1 MNSLKRLILAG
12 GCFWGVEA
20 YFDQLKGV
28 TETSVGYVD
37 GNMEHPTYELV
48 CEGIA
53 THAEAVEVVFNENI
67 LTTQNILEHYFR
79 FVDPFSINKQGNDRG
94 PQYRT
99 GIYVDNQ
106 EDIQIIK
113 AYFNDYFGNN
123 VDKVQVKI
131 KENKDYVKAESYH
144 QKYLNK
150 NPRGYCH
157 IDLNLVKEDEKKD
170 A

>member
-1 MNSLKRLILAG
+1 MKRVILAG

-28 TETSVGYVD
+28 VDTSVGYVD
-37 GNMEHPTYELV
+37 GNKLNPTYEEV
-48 CEGIA
+48 CHGLA
-53 THAEAVEVVFNENI
+53 SHAEAVEVNYDPKIISLEK
-67 LTTQNILEHYFR
+67 LLEHYFR

-99 GIYVDNQ
+99 GIYLDDKDDIAVVD
-106 EDIQIIK
+106 DFFK
-113 AYFNDYFGNN
+113 AYFKEDLA
-123 VDKVQVKI
+123 KVQVKI
-131 KENKDYVKAESYH
+131 KMNVDYVKAESYH

-157 IDLNLVKEDEKKD
+157 IDLNLVKEDEKKN

>member
-1 MNSLKRLILAG
+1 MNKLKRVILAG

-28 TETSVGYVD
+28 TDTSVGYVD
-37 GNMEHPTYELV
+37 GNMENPTYDLV
-48 CEGIA
+48 CSGIA
-53 THAEAVEVVFNENI
+53 THAEAVEVVYNEHEI
-67 LTTQNILEHYFR
+67 TLEKILEHYLR

-94 PQYRT
+94 PQYRS
-99 GIYVDNQ
+99 GIYVDAI
-106 EDIQIIK
+106 EDEK
-113 AYFNDYFGNN
+113 AVDAYFNAYFSQNR
-123 VDKVQVKI
+123 DKVQVKI
-131 KENKDYVKAESYH
+131 KANKDYVKAEAYH